1 MRVPRNLGEQSEAD
15 AHRHVRHRRGIA
27 VGAADARR
35 FVAEHLELADG
46 AALQLAFAD
55 DYAGDRVLALVA
67 GLGSMIQTAFQDKT
81 EFFVID
87 DLYPQSLSN
96 AARNIEIVVWKLSN
110 NRSRGGELFLLSNEA
125 AGSVV
130 NLSFEREFGK
140 MIASLD
146 ILSKI
151 VSDKSGRTLIK
162 VMQSLATAVFLPIK

>member
-1 MRVPRNLGEQSEAD
+1 MAS
-15 AHRHVRHRRGIA
+15 
-27 VGAADARR
+27 
-35 FVAEHLELADG
+35 F
-46 AALQLAFAD
+46 
-55 DYAGDRVLALVA
+55 VLALVLTTSLTTLQRGYA
-67 GLGSMIQTAFQDKT
+67 
-81 EFFVID
+81 
-87 DLYPQSLSN
+87 DLET
-96 AARNIEIVVWKLSN
+96 ARNIEIVVWKLSN